1 MSVSTL
7 LARVKN
13 ALADAFPQRVTIV
26 GEISN
31 FKRHD
36 SGHLYFRLKDAGA
49 ALDTTMWR
57 SAASRL
63 KFSPEDGMEV
73 VAEGRVDIYEV
84 QGRLQFYVERMT
96 PKGVGALEL
105 AFQQLCEKLQRDGLF
120 EPAAK
125 KAIPRFPRAIGI
137 ITSATGAAVRDI
149 RRTLARRWPGAKAY
163 LLPAAVQ
170 GDGAGEGLAEAV
182 RLLDANAERLQIDT
196 LIIARGGG
204 SLEDLWAFNEEV
216 LARAIFA
223 AKTPIIC
230 GVGHEVDVTIADM
243 VADLRAPTP
252 TGAAELAA
260 ADRDEIRRYVDQM
273 AARLAQRVR
282 DELAA
287 AGSGLDAVM
296 RSVVFRDPT
305 ASIRT
310 QTLRVD
316 ELAQRLRALML
327 RRISA
332 EQKRLAPTAER
343 LAWLHPAR
351 LHERARGRL
360 RSLADRLRWALGQ
373 RSKRSGD
380 SVAALSERLAAL
392 HPSQR
397 TRLARQQVESAGRQL
412 EAMSYRSVLQRGFSV
427 TRGSSGNILRSVSNV
442 HAGEAIE
449 TQLSDG
455 KFRSVVSEKLP
466 ASDKGTE
473 AQPPRSAK
481 VTNNKTR
488 RKPDKR
494 RGDDSPTLFE

>member
-1 MSVSTL
+1 MTVSTL
-7 LARVKN
+7 LARIKN
-13 ALADAFPQRVTIV
+13 ALADAFPQRVTVV

-31 FKRHD
+31 FKRHG

-49 ALDTTMWR
+49 ALDATMWR

-63 KFSPEDGMEV
+63 KFAVEDGMEV

-105 AFQQLCEKLQRDGLF
+105 AFQQLCEKLQSEGLF
-120 EPAAK
+120 DPAAK
-125 KAIPRFPRAIGI
+125 KPIPRFPRGIGI

-149 RRTLARRWPGAKAY
+149 SRTLARRWPGAKAY
-163 LLPAAVQ
+163 LLSAAVQ

-182 RLLDANAERLQIDT
+182 RLLDASAERLQIDT

-216 LARAIFA
+216 LARALFA
-223 AKTPIIC
+223 AETPIIC

-252 TGAAELAA
+252 TGAAELAVG
-260 ADRDEIRRYVDQM
+260 DCDEIRRHMDRT
-273 AARLAQRVR
+273 AARLAQQVR
-282 DELAA
+282 DKLAA
-287 AGSGLDAVM
+287 ARSGLDAVM

-316 ELAQRLRALML
+316 ELAQRLRALIL
-327 RRISA
+327 WRISA

-351 LHERARGRL
+351 LHERTMGRL
-360 RSLADRLRWALGQ
+360 SNLTDRLRWALGQ
-373 RSKRSGD
+373 RSKRAGD
-380 SVAALSERLAAL
+380 SVAVLSERLAAI

-397 TRLARQQVESAGRQL
+397 IRLARQQVESAGRQL

-427 TRGSSGNILRSVSNV
+427 TRDNSGNIIRSVEDV
-442 HAGEAIE
+442 RAGEAVE
-449 TQLSDG
+449 TQLTDG
-455 KFRSVVSEKLP
+455 KFRSVVDEGQVSQP
-466 ASDKGTE
+466 ATNK
-473 AQPPRSAK
+473 PAK
-481 VTNNKTR
+481 QKTQ
-488 RKPDKR
+488 RKPAKR
-494 RGDDSPTLFE
+494 RSSDDSPTLFE